1 MKGREGEKK
10 ERAVAKAPRGRCRS
24 IKLLL
29 LLLLLLRAN
38 MPPTITVL
46 KHSRHHLIVTY
57 QFELTDECQSA
68 KDLLKGLEEEGPFQV
83 IPAFAL
89 NKTVTFEFHEAENSI
104 SKIKGGKWISS
115 VEMTPQVHHGSW
127 LTLFH
132 GYQLRPVSTAKG
144 CNDME
149 RALFLQTSWLGL
161 WWMANVVVA
170 QPAIAGNGGLQYHY

>member
-68 KDLLKGLEEEGPFQV
+68 KDLLKGLEEEGPFHV
-83 IPAFAL
+83 IPAFAP

-115 VEMTPQVHHGSW
+115 VEMTPQVHHGS
-127 LTLFH
+127 
-132 GYQLRPVSTAKG
+132 
-144 CNDME
+144 
-149 RALFLQTSWLGL
+149 
-161 WWMANVVVA
+161 
-170 QPAIAGNGGLQYHY
+170 

>member
-57 QFELTDECQSA
+57 QFELTDKCQSA
-68 KDLLKGLEEEGPFQV
+68 KDLLKGLEEEGPFHV

-115 VEMTPQVHHGSW
+115 VEMTPQVHHGS
-127 LTLFH
+127 
-132 GYQLRPVSTAKG
+132 
-144 CNDME
+144 
-149 RALFLQTSWLGL
+149 
-161 WWMANVVVA
+161 
-170 QPAIAGNGGLQYHY
+170 

>member
-46 KHSRHHLIVTY
+46 IHSRHHLIVTY
-57 QFELTDECQSA
+57 QFEMTDKCHSA
-68 KDLLKGLEEEGPFQV
+68 KNLQKGLEEEGPF
-83 IPAFAL
+83 AFAL
-89 NKTVTFEFHEAENSI
+89 TKTVTLGFHEAESSI
-104 SKIKGGKWISS
+104 PKIKGKKWISS

>member
-68 KDLLKGLEEEGPFQV
+68 KDLLKGLEEEGPFHV

-115 VEMTPQVHHGSW
+115 VEMTPQVHHGS
-127 LTLFH
+127 
-132 GYQLRPVSTAKG
+132 
-144 CNDME
+144 
-149 RALFLQTSWLGL
+149 
-161 WWMANVVVA
+161 
-170 QPAIAGNGGLQYHY
+170 